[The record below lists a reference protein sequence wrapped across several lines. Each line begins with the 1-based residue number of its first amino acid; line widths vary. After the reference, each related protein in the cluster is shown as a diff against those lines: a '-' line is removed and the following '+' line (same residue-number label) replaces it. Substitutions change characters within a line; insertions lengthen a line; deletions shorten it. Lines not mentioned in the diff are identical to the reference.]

1 MGARGY
7 GYRKE
12 VIKYV
17 IDISEDIIDIIR
29 MEADMDN
36 IYSQ

>member
-7 GYRKE
+7 EYRKE

-29 MEADMDN
+29 MKADMDN